1 MRAFVEPGSGV
12 RLGSGVGEKAL
23 PLKQGQG
30 FFGNIIITDIEI
42 CYLTCYTPLM
52 SEAAGALTREK
63 ILEAAEEVLRRFGPS
78 KATVVD
84 VARAL
89 GVSHGSVYRHFAGKA
104 ELRDAVVEIWLARM
118 NGPLEAIA
126 AEDASV
132 ADRLHRWL
140 KKLIGLKR
148 RRLFD
153 DPELFAAYC
162 ELAGEA
168 RAVVGQH
175 IEYLTAA
182 MTQMIRE
189 GVAQGEFEA
198 ADPAAAARGVLVAT
212 SPFHNPASSAEW
224 TRPDIDT
231 LFDEV
236 WAIILR
242 GLRSN
247 Q

>member
-1 MRAFVEPGSGV
+1 MNYFV
-12 RLGSGVGEKAL
+12 
-23 PLKQGQG
+23 
-30 FFGNIIITDIEI
+30 TDIVICQLI
-42 CYLTCYTPLM
+42 CYTQTM
-52 SEAAGALTREK
+52 SETALTHEK
-63 ILEAAEEVLRRFGPS
+63 ILDAAEEVLRRFGPS
-78 KATVVD
+78 KATVID

-126 AEDASV
+126 AEDAP
-132 ADRLHRWL
+132 AAERLHRWL
-140 KKLIGLKR
+140 LELSGLKR

-162 ELAGEA
+162 ELAQEA
-168 RAVVGQH
+168 RAVVGEH
-175 IEYLTAA
+175 INYLTVHI
-182 MTQMIRE
+182 TQIIRE

-224 TRPDIDT
+224 ARPDIDI

-242 GLRSN
+242 GLSSK
-247 Q
+247 

>member
-1 MRAFVEPGSGV
+1 
-12 RLGSGVGEKAL
+12 
-23 PLKQGQG
+23 
-30 FFGNIIITDIEI
+30 
-42 CYLTCYTPLM
+42 M
-52 SEAAGALTREK
+52 SETTVLTREK
-63 ILEAAEEVLRRFGPS
+63 ILGTAEEVLRRYGPS

-118 NGPLEAIA
+118 NASLEAIA
-126 AEDASV
+126 AEDAPA

-140 KKLIGLKR
+140 RELSRLKR
-148 RRLFD
+148 RRHSN
-153 DPELFAAYC
+153 DPELFAAYTV
-162 ELAGEA
+162 LASEA
-168 RAVVGQH
+168 RAVVGEH
-175 IEYLTAA
+175 IEYLTVRI
-182 MTQMIRE
+182 THIIRQ

-224 TRPDIDT
+224 TRPDIET

-236 WAIILR
+236 WTIIFR
-242 GLRSN
+242 GLERSK
-247 Q
+247 

>member
-1 MRAFVEPGSGV
+1 
-12 RLGSGVGEKAL
+12 
-23 PLKQGQG
+23 
-30 FFGNIIITDIEI
+30 
-42 CYLTCYTPLM
+42 M
-52 SEAAGALTREK
+52 SEAAAGALTREK
-63 ILEAAEEVLRRFGPS
+63 ILDTAEEVLRRFGPS

-118 NGPLEAIA
+118 NAPLAAIA
-126 AEDASV
+126 AEDAP
-132 ADRLHRWL
+132 AAERLHRWL
-140 KKLIGLKR
+140 KELSSLKR

-162 ELAGEA
+162 ALAGEA

-182 MTQMIRE
+182 MTQIIGE

-212 SPFHNPASSAEW
+212 SPFHNPVSSAEW
-224 TRPDIDT
+224 TRADIDT

-236 WAIILR
+236 WAIISR
-242 GLRSN
+242 GLKRSK
-247 Q
+247 